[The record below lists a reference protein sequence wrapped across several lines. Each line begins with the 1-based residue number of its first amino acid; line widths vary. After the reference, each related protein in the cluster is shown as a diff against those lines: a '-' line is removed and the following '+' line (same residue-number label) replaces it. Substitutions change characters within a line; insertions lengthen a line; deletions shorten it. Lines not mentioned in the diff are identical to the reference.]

1 MGVDSTNVA
10 TGSGHNSVRITSK
23 KSYNH
28 GLVILDLAHMP
39 GGVCGTWPAFWMVGP
54 NWPNHGEIDIIE
66 GVNSQNSNSMTL
78 HTDAGCSITNNG
90 KYTGTM
96 TTSNCNVAAAGQ
108 STNAGCQINTPSSAS
123 YGTGF
128 NSNGGGVY
136 ATEWT
141 SDEISIWFFPRSA
154 IPSDITSGSPDPT
167 GWGTATASFSGGC
180 DIDSHFQNLQI
191 VCSFTKLP
199 YRLQLILVLHRCLI
213 RLSAETGLVAFG
225 LLTLHAPRRHLPA
238 RLSFRTTLQLSRT
251 LTGL

>member
-1 MGVDSTNVA
+1 VQYVNQGTAQNGGLINTNNGAVYMGVDSTNVG
-10 TGSGHNSVRITSK
+10 TGSGRNSVRITSK

-54 NWPNHGEIDIIE
+54 NWPNSGEIDIIE

-78 HTDAGCSITNNG
+78 HTNAGCSITNNG
-90 KYTGTM
+90 QYTGTM
-96 TTSNCNVAAAGQ
+96 STSNCNVAAAGQ

-128 NSNGGGVY
+128 NGNGGGVY
-136 ATEWT
+136 ATKWT
-141 SDEISIWFFPRSA
+141 SDEINIWFFPRGA

-191 VCSFTKLP
+191 VSLLRELSQ
-199 YRLQLILVLHRCLI
+199 RL
-213 RLSAETGLVAFG
+213 
-225 LLTLHAPRRHLPA
+225 
-238 RLSFRTTLQLSRT
+238 
-251 LTGL
+251 